1 MKQVHGITSRGV
13 VKNDIRCALLMSQAD
28 REAREHLRLSMGR
41 NITYATFEYE
51 PVTRPVP
58 AIERKYPGDTMPAD
72 TGCNYT
78 YWNPSS
84 YGPGVVG
91 RSHVHVRAKNGGR
104 ITFGTAA
111 LRAAAQAKVRELM
124 ATRAS
129 ARRAEW
135 AALQGAISNSQSA
148 VA

>member
-13 VKNDIRCALLMSQAD
+13 LKNDIRCALVMSHAD
-28 REAREHLRLSMGR
+28 REIRESMRLSTGR

-51 PVTRPVP
+51 PVSRPVP
-58 AIERKYPGDTMPAD
+58 AIERKYPGDIMPAD
-72 TGCNYT
+72 TSCEPS
-78 YWNPSS
+78 YWNPVG
-84 YGPGVVG
+84 YG
-91 RSHVHVRAKNGGR
+91 HVKVTHLAPRCRRV
-104 ITFGTAA
+104 TYGTAA
-111 LRAAAQAKVRELM
+111 LRAAAQARARELM

-135 AALQGAISNSQSA
+135 AALQGAISNSQAA

>member
-1 MKQVHGITSRGV
+1 MKQVQGISSRGV
-13 VKNDIRCALLMSQAD
+13 LKNDIRCALVMSHAD
-28 REAREHLRLSMGR
+28 REAREHLRLSTGR
-41 NITYATFEYE
+41 NITYAQFEYE

-58 AIERKYPGDTMPAD
+58 AIERAYPGDVMPAD
-72 TGCNYT
+72 TSCAPS
-78 YWNPSS
+78 YWNPVG
-84 YGPGVVG
+84 YGNVQVTRLAPRCKRV
-91 RSHVHVRAKNGGR
+91 
-104 ITFGTAA
+104 TYGTAA
-111 LRAAAQAKVRELM
+111 LRAAAQARARELL